1 MLRVHRFEQDCQY
14 IEDTKHQKL
23 YHIPA
28 EQCGIFQVLHGALF
42 AGTALCG
49 AALGLSLPLWLAVS
63 AGCMLAVL
71 LKLYEHRVF
80 LPRLSC
86 VKRLPK
92 QMDISRRQHH
102 KLLIISGFLIA
113 FPLLIL
119 WNQTYQNPV
128 VVTLALTVTGTS
140 AFQFIRQLRILRKRR
155 ML

>member
-14 IEDTKHQKL
+14 IEDTKHHKL

-92 QMDISRRQHH
+92 Q
-102 KLLIISGFLIA
+102 
-113 FPLLIL
+113 
-119 WNQTYQNPV
+119 TYQNPV

>member
-14 IEDTKHQKL
+14 IEDTKHHKL

-49 AALGLSLPLWLAVS
+49 AALGLSIPLWLAVS

-86 VKRLPK
+86 VKLPV
-92 QMDISRRQHH
+92 SYTH
-102 KLLIISGFLIA
+102 L
-113 FPLLIL
+113 
-119 WNQTYQNPV
+119 
-128 VVTLALTVTGTS
+128 TLPTKA
-140 AFQFIRQLRILRKRR
+140 
-155 ML
+155 

>member
-14 IEDTKHQKL
+14 IEDTKHHKL

-92 QMDISRRQHH
+92 QMDISRDN
-102 KLLIISGFLIA
+102 IISC
-113 FPLLIL
+113 LLSADFSLPSHCLSYGIR
-119 WNQTYQNPV
+119 TYQNPV

>member
-14 IEDTKHQKL
+14 IEDTKHHKL

-49 AALGLSLPLWLAVS
+49 AALGLSIPLWLAVS

-92 QMDISRRQHH
+92 QMDISCRQHH
-102 KLLIISGFLIA
+102 KLLIISGFLIV

-119 WNQTYQNPV
+119 WYQTYQNPV
-128 VVTLALTVTGTS
+128 VVTLVLTVTGTS

>member
-14 IEDTKHQKL
+14 IEDTKHHKL

-49 AALGLSLPLWLAVS
+49 AALGLSIPLWLAVS

-86 VKRLPK
+86 VKRLLK

-102 KLLIISGFLIA
+102 KLLIISGFLIV

-119 WNQTYQNPV
+119 QN
-128 VVTLALTVTGTS
+128 
-140 AFQFIRQLRILRKRR
+140 
-155 ML
+155 